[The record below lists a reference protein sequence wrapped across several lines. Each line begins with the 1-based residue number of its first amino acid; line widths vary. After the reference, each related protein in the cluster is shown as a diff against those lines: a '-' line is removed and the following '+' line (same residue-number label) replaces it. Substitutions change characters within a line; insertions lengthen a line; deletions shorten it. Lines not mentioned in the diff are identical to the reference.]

1 MNPTPHFVKLETALL
16 FTMGMVIFLSKP
28 AIYLVCL
35 LLLILTTLR
44 ILTDSNYRQAVFEKK
59 LFWASTGLFF
69 LGIASAAIS
78 SEYIEDAGWI
88 AKKTLLLP
96 MVVPLLIGFKN
107 NTNRTAAIT
116 GIITGFWI
124 ALILTGQLHN
134 WTWSGQRLEGA
145 TWLVDTWGLI
155 CAMLT
160 AFLIPLL
167 FHKNMSL
174 AWRLIIALT
183 MFASIIML
191 LLNGARGPLL
201 GTACGLALYLLIKQ
215 LRIFVISASSITII
229 MLTLYSVNPAQISP
243 IKERISSITDL
254 DSNSS
259 NYIRIALWETGIKAI
274 GQQIK
279 ENDIRFLAGN
289 GHTGQVTTATNFY
302 RNELNEN
309 ALIRPGILNKTLI
322 NDFHNMY
329 IQSIYQNGA
338 VWTAGVL
345 WLLLWIGIGKI
356 TQTKSSAADMSGL
369 ATITCYFVTG
379 ITYTLLPHFAFLFL
393 IFFLTLNRSQ
403 ADSA

>member
-1 MNPTPHFVKLETALL
+1 MNSTAHFVKLETALL

-35 LLLILTTLR
+35 LLLLLAILR
-44 ILTDSNYRQAVFEKK
+44 ILTDTNYRQTVFEKK
-59 LFWASTGLFF
+59 LFWASTGLFL
-69 LGIASAAIS
+69 LGIASAFIG

-96 MVVPLLIGFKN
+96 MVVPLLIAFKSN
-107 NTNRTAAIT
+107 RNRTAAIT

-145 TWLVDTWGLI
+145 TWLVDTWGVI

-167 FHKNMSL
+167 FQKNLNL
-174 AWRLIIALT
+174 AWRLIISLT
-183 MFASIIML
+183 IFASVIML

-201 GTACGLALYLLIKQ
+201 GTACGIALYLSIKQ
-215 LRIFVISASSITII
+215 LKIFVISTSSITII
-229 MLTLYSVNPAQISP
+229 MLALYSFYPAQISP
-243 IKERISSITDL
+243 IKERILSITDF

-259 NYIRIALWETGIKAI
+259 SYIRIALWETGIKAI
-274 GQQIK
+274 GHQVRT
-279 ENDIRFLAGN
+279 NDIRFLTGN
-289 GHTGQVTTATNFY
+289 GHAGQVLIATNFY
-302 RNELNEN
+302 LSELNEN
-309 ALIRPGILNKTLI
+309 AHIRPGILHETLI

-329 IQSIYQNGA
+329 IQSMFQNGA
-338 VWTAGVL
+338 IWTVGAL
-345 WLLLWIGIGKI
+345 LLLLWVGIGKI
-356 TQTKSSAADMSGL
+356 TETNGSATDMSGL

-403 ADSA
+403 AESA

>member
-1 MNPTPHFVKLETALL
+1 MNPTAHFVRLETALL

-35 LLLILTTLR
+35 LFLVLTTLR
-44 ILTDSNYRQAVFEKK
+44 ILTDSNYRQAIFEKK
-59 LFWASTGLFF
+59 LFWASTGLFL
-69 LGIASAAIS
+69 LGIASALIG

-96 MVVPLLIGFKN
+96 MVVPLLIGFKSN
-107 NTNRTAAIT
+107 INRTAAIT

-145 TWLVDTWGLI
+145 TWLVDTWGVI

-167 FHKNMSL
+167 FQKNMSL
-174 AWRLIIALT
+174 AWRLIIVLT
-183 MFASIIML
+183 MFASITML

-201 GTACGLALYLLIKQ
+201 GTACGLALYLIIKQ
-215 LRIFVISASSITII
+215 LKILVISASSITII
-229 MLTLYSVNPAQISP
+229 MLALYGIYPTQISP
-243 IKERISSITDL
+243 IKERISSITDF

-259 NYIRIALWETGIKAI
+259 SYIRIALWETGIKAI

-279 ENDIRFLAGN
+279 ENDVRFLAGN
-289 GHTGQVTTATNFY
+289 GHTGQVTTATHFY
-302 RNELNEN
+302 RSELNEN
-309 ALIRPGILNKTLI
+309 AAIRPEILNDTLI

-338 VWTAGVL
+338 IWTAGAL
-345 WLLLWIGIGKI
+345 LLLLWIGIGKI
-356 TQTKSSAADMSGL
+356 TETKGSATNMSGL

-393 IFFLTLNRSQ
+393 IFFLTLNRIE